1 MNQGAPAT
9 QTGEQRRGP
18 WNALNTV
25 LAIIIVVLA
34 VALWQARSPTPEPT
48 AAAPEPTATRTRP
61 TPTPVPPTPT
71 AIPIAPTLTPVPP
84 TPTATPTAPAA
95 TPVPPTPT
103 VVEYPPLESL
113 GERVAIYD
121 APTLTLSGPIPN
133 ADVGTAIEAKAAK
146 IVGAENVVN
155 NYVVHPDAPIS
166 TDGRVRVINS
176 VLFETGSAEIND
188 NFLPILNLGVAVMT
202 SFDEVTMIIEGHTD
216 NIGTTNSN
224 QRLSQAR
231 AQAIVNY
238 IATTSQAD
246 LARFDAQG
254 LGETQPIAT
263 NDTELGRQ
271 LNRRIEVQLLNLL
284 TVEEST

>member
-1 MNQGAPAT
+1 MNQGGPDT

-34 VALWQARSPTPEPT
+34 VALWQARNPTPAST
-48 AAAPEPTATRTRP
+48 AAAPEPTATLTRP
-61 TPTPVPPTPT
+61 TPTPVPPK
-71 AIPIAPTLTPVPP
+71 
-84 TPTATPTAPAA
+84 PTATPTAATSTPVPPATPIPAA
-95 TPVPPTPT
+95 STATPAPPTPT

-133 ADVGTAIEAKAAK
+133 ADVGTAIEAKAAQ
-146 IVGAENVVN
+146 IVGADNVVN

-166 TDGRVRVINS
+166 TDGRVRVVNA
-176 VLFETGSAEIND
+176 VLFKTGSAEIND
-188 NFLPILNLGVAVMT
+188 NFLPILNLGVAVMV
-202 SFDEVTMIIEGHTD
+202 SFDDVTMIIEGHTD
-216 NIGTTNSN
+216 NIGSSNSN

-231 AQAIVNY
+231 AQAIVDY
-238 IATTSQAD
+238 IATTSQTD
-246 LARFDAQG
+246 PSRFDAQG
-254 LGETQPIAT
+254 FGETQPIAT